1 MCPGYNYIMANE
13 QDVQRVKD
21 LTENGGMTEEDI
33 KKLLDAGQTV
43 REICHDYWTRKATTY
58 STMVNVSESGSSRN
72 MGDLYK
78 NALAI
83 ADRFAPLESIA
94 PKSAMKMSRKAVRG

>member
-1 MCPGYNYIMANE
+1 MANE

-21 LTENGGMTEEDI
+21 MTENGGISDVDI
-33 KKLLDAGQTV
+33 AKMLDAGQTV
-43 REICHDYWTRKATTY
+43 REICHHYWTQKATSY

-83 ADRFAPLESIA
+83 ADRFAPLDTIA
-94 PKSAMKMSRKAVRG
+94 PKTSMKVSRRAVRG

>member
-1 MCPGYNYIMANE
+1 MATE
-13 QDVQRVKD
+13 QDIQRVKD
-21 LTENGGMTEEDI
+21 MTEGGQGMTDSQI
-33 KKLLDAGQTV
+33 GQMLDSGLTIRQ
-43 REICHDYWTRKATTY
+43 ICHDYWTKKATTY

-83 ADRFAPLESIA
+83 ADRFAPLDTIA
-94 PKSAMKMSRKAVRG
+94 SVSARKISRPATRG